1 MLGTFMPWL
10 KKFRDEGLFTAVW
23 ELCFLTLLNST
34 QGVANVLIDILKAD
48 TISSPEAA
56 AARSVY

>member
-1 MLGTFMPWL
+1 MPWL

-23 ELCFLTLLNST
+23 ELCVLTLLNST